1 MRDWQS
7 DFKKNLQQ
15 DSIVKRII
23 FMTQKMEFSVKDLFN
38 KKEQICSFMQIC
50 SHLLKKFLMEK
61 FFFVHWFV
69 QVDRQT
75 TTVKKKII
83 YFLKNCCLFI
93 HNFWKSPCN
102 LQIFSTWCLDVRFW
116 DLLYLFAWS
125 SIHSIVIFR
134 SSHPEMFL
142 GKCVQFTGEHTCRS
156 VISIKF
162 LCKFIEITHGHMGVL
177 L

>member
-1 MRDWQS
+1 MIQPNQIKLTSQTKNHVEITKILRTSQHESRIVDCYCQSWFLKRKLNSNLCQVLIHVNYMRDWQS

-23 FMTQKMEFSVKDLFN
+23 LMTQKMEFSVKNLFN

-69 QVDRQT
+69 QVNRQT

-83 YFLKNCCLFI
+83 YFLKNYVACF
-93 HNFWKSPCN
+93 FT
-102 LQIFSTWCLDVRFW
+102 IFEKVL
-116 DLLYLFAWS
+116 A
-125 SIHSIVIFR
+125 I
-134 SSHPEMFL
+134 
-142 GKCVQFTGEHTCRS
+142 
-156 VISIKF
+156 
-162 LCKFIEITHGHMGVL
+162 CKFFPLGV
-177 L
+177 

>member
-1 MRDWQS
+1 
-7 DFKKNLQQ
+7 
-15 DSIVKRII
+15 
-23 FMTQKMEFSVKDLFN
+23 
-38 KKEQICSFMQIC
+38 MQIC

-69 QVDRQT
+69 QVNRQT

-125 SIHSIVIFR
+125 SIHSIIFR

-142 GKCVQFTGEHTCRS
+142 GKGVQFTGEQTCRS

-162 LCKFIEITHGHMGVL
+162 LCKFIEITHGRGCSPVNLQHIFITPFPKNTSGRL
-177 L
+177 LLCLHRREEMCWFSSCF